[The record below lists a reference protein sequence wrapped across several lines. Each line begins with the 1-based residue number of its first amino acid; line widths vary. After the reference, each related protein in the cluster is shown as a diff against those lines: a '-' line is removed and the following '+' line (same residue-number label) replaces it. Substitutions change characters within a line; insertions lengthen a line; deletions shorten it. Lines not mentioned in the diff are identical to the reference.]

1 MIRHIVSFRLA
12 STDDVQRAL
21 DFRGIRDR
29 LTALVDSV
37 PTVRSIEV
45 GQDLGFVR
53 DHWDVVL
60 VSVHE
65 SNADLEAYQVHPE
78 HVKAAAWIATVV
90 NDRATV
96 DYEF

>member
-1 MIRHIVSFRLA
+1 MIRHIVAFRLT
-12 STDDVQRAL
+12 STDPAQRTL
-21 DFRGIRDR
+21 DARGIHDD
-29 LTALVDSV
+29 LTALVGVV
-37 PTVRSIEV
+37 PTVLSIEV
-45 GQDLGFVR
+45 GQDLGFVH

-60 VSVHE
+60 VSVHD

-78 HVKAAAWIATVV
+78 HVKAAAWVATVV

>member
-1 MIRHIVSFRLA
+1 MIRHIVAFRLA
-12 STDDVQRAL
+12 STDPTQRTL
-21 DFRGIRDR
+21 DARGIHNH
-29 LTALVDSV
+29 LTALVGVV

-45 GQDLGFVR
+45 GQDLGFVHG
-53 DHWDVVL
+53 HWDVVL
-60 VSVHE
+60 VSVHD

-78 HVKAAAWIATVV
+78 HVRAAAWVATVV